1 MRKMFHKIKKNILIC
16 DLIFVGINILIN
28 FILYLM
34 NLRFRLWVIILI
46 ILISII
52 GFVVGIFQQ
61 IYLYSDNKKRTIVLS
76 LLGAIP
82 IIILIS
88 ISIPIVGFIAIF
100 SYKPEHTTIL
110 DNKKYVAVVS
120 SFLNVDV
127 DYYDYYGFLLMGTRV
142 KVHGYFGKGGYDPF
156 INPNV
161 SDGVEYTYYDDNGKV
176 KSKRTETF
184 IKDKDGNI
192 IDKNNYN
199 IDIDKNNDF
208 DDSDNYVLPE
218 NEEVL
223 YERKF
228 NKTIL
233 RFGKVDNS
241 LGQNML
247 VHVLRSKD
255 NGKNFYVVSDDVIQ
269 VSNEAKFVFL
279 NENLGFAISTGKIYL
294 DNSKVG
300 LYTTNDSGKTF
311 ISAKFNYTNNNVE
324 YISIE
329 NVPYYDNNILK
340 IKCSVYQVNS
350 NKDGYENKE
359 LVFISNDNGLNWNL
373 ENN

>member
-1 MRKMFHKIKKNILIC
+1 MRKMFNKIKKNILIC

-120 SFLNVDV
+120 SFLKVDV

-208 DDSDNYVLPE
+208 DDSDDYVLPE

-279 NENLGFAISTGKIYL
+279 NENLGFAISTGKIHL

>member
-1 MRKMFHKIKKNILIC
+1 MRKMFNKIKKNILIC

-120 SFLNVDV
+120 SFLKVDV

-184 IKDKDGNI
+184 IKDKDGKV

-199 IDIDKNNDF
+199 IDIDKNNNF

-233 RFGKVDNS
+233 RFGKVDNY